1 MENII
6 LCIET
11 PKDAMQSY
19 QILGMNLLNK
29 QDTELTHRNLFY
41 FYTPAM
47 NNQKEIKE
55 KNPIIISSKRIKY
68 LGIIL
73 PRKQKTCA
81 LNRIR
86 H

>member
-55 KNPIIISSKRIKY
+55 KIPLSFH
-68 LGIIL
+68 
-73 PRKQKTCA
+73 QKE
-81 LNRIR
+81 
-86 H
+86 